1 MSAPRY
7 DDNVSRTVS
16 ILTLSARI
24 AESGSITH
32 LPENVRPVGWAALYA
47 GAGETWERVAERR
60 TNEAIEPLLK
70 AIETAQPPAES
81 AHLYLS
87 VESWRRAA
95 AAETRRTAKDKA
107 YERVVGKMRRD
118 ALAAIDTKGPAFR
131 SVQWEESARVFRVQG
146 EWTVTV
152 SVSGTDHTAVREA
165 FAAGLPGRRD
175 EILADAQQRIPR
187 ISGTV
192 RASTTDTP
200 EKVRKAWRRDR
211 RQGTAPKPATGCYSP
226 GSWVTWQHPETGQTL
241 TGIVTKWLPG
251 ERTDTTRRTVI
262 PSDGSEPLTIE
273 LATGAKPTAGPW
285 NAVYS
290 PGISAPLQPG
300 AQQLELAI

>member
-32 LPENVRPVGWAALYA
+32 LPENVRPVSWAALYA
-47 GAGETWERVAERR
+47 GADETWERVAERR
-60 TNEAIEPLLK
+60 TNEAIDPLLK

-131 SVQWEESARVFRVQG
+131 PVQWEESARVFRVQG

-152 SVSGTDHTAVREA
+152 SVTGTDHTAVREA
-165 FAAGLPGRRD
+165 FAVGLPGRRD
-175 EILADAQQRIPR
+175 EILADAQKRIPR
-187 ISGTV
+187 VSGTV
-192 RASTTDTP
+192 KAPSDTP

-211 RQGTAPKPATGCYSP
+211 RKGTAPKPATGAYSP
-226 GSWVTWQHPETGQTL
+226 GSWVTWQRPETGETC
-241 TGIVTKWLPG
+241 TGIVTRWLPG

-262 PSDGSEPLTIE
+262 PSDGSEPVAIE
-273 LATGAKPTAGPW
+273 LATGAKPTVGPW
-285 NAVYS
+285 RAVYGEGLS
-290 PGISAPLQPG
+290 SSVEPGVLRG
-300 AQQLELAI
+300 ELVG